1 MVHRLEQLPFNWQTD
16 LGVKMSGSI
25 RRTVK
30 PSSEQ
35 TVQIGA
41 RLRAARLGRGLT
53 LGQVS
58 NSAGLTE
65 SFVSKLER
73 DQVSPSV
80 ASLVAVCEA
89 VGMRVGDLF
98 EPPVTS
104 IIRAGK
110 GAPVNF
116 GGDKVRE
123 YLLSPG
129 SQTHIEVL
137 QSIIEPGGSAGEEL
151 YSLDCEIEFVFVI
164 KGTLELQ
171 IGAESVLLDTG
182 DSMTFKGKEPHTWKN
197 PSPTEGCQ
205 VLWMMAPAP

>member
-1 MVHRLEQLPFNWQTD
+1 
-16 LGVKMSGSI
+16 MSGSI

-30 PSSEQ
+30 TSSEQ

-53 LGQVS
+53 LGQVAS
-58 NSAGLTE
+58 AAGLTE
-65 SFVSKLER
+65 GFVSKLER

-80 ASLVAVCEA
+80 ASLVAVCDA
-89 VGMRVGDLF
+89 VGLRVGDLF

-104 IIRAGK
+104 IVRAGK
-110 GAPVNF
+110 GAPINF
-116 GGDKVRE
+116 GGEKVRE

-129 SQTHIEVL
+129 NQSHIEVL

-164 KGTLELQ
+164 KGTLEMRL
-171 IGAESVLLDTG
+171 GAESFVLETG
-182 DSMTFKGKEPHTWKN
+182 DSMTFKGKEPHSWKN
-197 PSPTEGCQ
+197 PSATEGCQ

>member
-1 MVHRLEQLPFNWQTD
+1 
-16 LGVKMSGSI
+16 MSGSI

-30 PSSEQ
+30 TSSEQ
-35 TVQIGA
+35 TVLIGA
-41 RLRAARLGRGLT
+41 RLRASRLGRGLT
-53 LGQVS
+53 LGQVAS
-58 NSAGLTE
+58 AAGLTE
-65 SFVSKLER
+65 GFVSKLER

-104 IIRAGK
+104 IVRAGK
-110 GAPVNF
+110 GAPINF
-116 GGDKVRE
+116 GGEKVRE

-129 SQTHIEVL
+129 NQNHIEVL

-151 YSLDCEIEFVFVI
+151 YSLDCEIEFVFVVQ
-164 KGTLELQ
+164 GTLEMRL
-171 IGAESVLLDTG
+171 GAESFVLETG
-182 DSMTFKGKEPHTWKN
+182 DSMTFKGKEPHSWKN
-197 PSPTEGCQ
+197 PSATEGCQ

>member
-1 MVHRLEQLPFNWQTD
+1 
-16 LGVKMSGSI
+16 MSGSI

-30 PSSEQ
+30 TSSEQ

-53 LGQVS
+53 LGQVAS
-58 NSAGLTE
+58 AAGLTE
-65 SFVSKLER
+65 GFVSKLER

-80 ASLVAVCEA
+80 ASLVAVCDA
-89 VGMRVGDLF
+89 VGLRVGDLF

-104 IIRAGK
+104 IVRAGK
-110 GAPVNF
+110 GAPINF
-116 GGDKVRE
+116 GGEKVRE

-129 SQTHIEVL
+129 NQSHIEVL

-164 KGTLELQ
+164 KGTLEMRL
-171 IGAESVLLDTG
+171 GAESFVLETG
-182 DSMTFKGKEPHTWKN
+182 DSMTFKGKEPHSWKN
-197 PSPTEGCQ
+197 PSATEGCQ
-205 VLWMMAPAP
+205 VLWMMAPAS